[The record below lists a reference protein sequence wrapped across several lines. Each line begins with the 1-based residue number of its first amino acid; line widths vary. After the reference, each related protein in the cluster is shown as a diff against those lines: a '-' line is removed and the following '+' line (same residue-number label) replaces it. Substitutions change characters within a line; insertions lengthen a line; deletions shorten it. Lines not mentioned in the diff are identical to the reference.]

1 MRDCEKGPFKVMNL
15 KNART
20 IVDVGI
26 VKAREL
32 GVKVAIAIL
41 DAGGHLILIERM
53 DDAGFLSPEIA
64 YGKAFASVAFKRRS
78 AEIQTLSETK
88 PTFFSGVTTMT
99 QGRFLPGMGALPI
112 LQEDLCLGAIG
123 VSGAKAA
130 QDQEIAE
137 ACIQAL
143 SLSSE

>member
-1 MRDCEKGPFKVMNL
+1 MNL
-15 KNART
+15 KNSKT
-20 IVDVGI
+20 IVDMGI
-26 VKAREL
+26 VKAQEL
-32 GVKVAIAIL
+32 GVKVAIAVL

-64 YGKAFASVAFKRRS
+64 YGKAFASVAFKRSS

-88 PTFFSGVTTMT
+88 PTFFSSVSTMT
-99 QGRFLPGMGALPI
+99 HGRFLPGMGALPI

-130 QDQEIAE
+130 QDEEIAK
-137 ACIQAL
+137 ACIKAF
-143 SLSSE
+143 SL